1 MLKVSCRHAKEW
13 KGRSQYRKRRSMDI
27 FKLVFNSTVGEFRR
41 NVSSVYLHIINREIS
56 KNNELKQYTDE
67 IQQAFEINRVHKH

>member
-1 MLKVSCRHAKEW
+1 
-13 KGRSQYRKRRSMDI
+13 MDI